1 VLERFKAGEPALVP
15 SFWSIAEQVNGPVRK
30 LCRDPG
36 LTPYDAL
43 YVELAMRANCPLVT
57 QDEAQRIAASALHIE
72 CLGSWSVPSGPAML
86 VGGHH
91 FAPIFLMQV
100 IDAKRSI
107 IMLFGWIVGLS
118 L

>member
-1 VLERFKAGEPALVP
+1 
-15 SFWSIAEQVNGPVRK
+15 
-30 LCRDPG
+30 
-36 LTPYDAL
+36 
-43 YVELAMRANCPLVT
+43 
-57 QDEAQRIAASALHIE
+57 
-72 CLGSWSVPSGPAML
+72 ML